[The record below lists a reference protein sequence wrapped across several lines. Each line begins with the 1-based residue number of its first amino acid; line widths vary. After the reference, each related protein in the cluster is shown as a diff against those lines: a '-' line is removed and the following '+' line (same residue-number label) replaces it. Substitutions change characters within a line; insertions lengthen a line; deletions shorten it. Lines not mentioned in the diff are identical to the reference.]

1 MGETCRVFG
10 AINLH
15 SKSSTL
21 HPHQRSTTAGAP
33 PANPSRVDTSN
44 RARDELLRSVF
55 DTTVDGI
62 IVIDS
67 TGIIEIA
74 NNAAT
79 RLFGYSE
86 EEMIGQN
93 VKMLM
98 PSPYCDEH
106 DAYLRHYLQTGVRK
120 IIGIG
125 REVVGRRR
133 DASTFPMDLAV
144 SEMAVDGVRKFTGL
158 VRDISDRKLAE
169 SQVAAHAMAL
179 ALANENLEAQRDK
192 LVTQGRELE
201 AGNAALQ
208 DAMVKA
214 EAATQAKSEFLANMS
229 HEIRT
234 PMTAILGYAEI
245 LGGLAAKADA
255 PREWQDAIA
264 TIRKNG
270 EHLIT
275 ILNDI
280 LDLSKVESGKLTIEE
295 IPTDPRD
302 LVSGVCE
309 LMRSRAN
316 LGGLYVNLELEGELP
331 TAVETDPTRLRQ
343 ILLNLV
349 GNAIKFTSEGG
360 VTVRASKPQA
370 HDDLIQFDVIDTGL
384 GISPKKQNQL
394 FSPFFQEDSSVT
406 RRFGGTGLGLDISR
420 RLARL
425 MNGDLVLV
433 GSKQGEGS
441 HFRVTVHARPIDV
454 DVMGTVHS
462 RNHGRRDLDVSS
474 EAELRIDGPYRILLA
489 EDSPDSRKLI
499 SHFLTKAG
507 AQVVAVDDGQK
518 VIDAVRVASNA
529 DMAFDMILMDM
540 QMPVLDGYAATR
552 QLRESGCKLPIIA
565 LTAHAMAEDRAKC
578 LSAGCDDY
586 ESKPIMRA
594 RLISLINSF
603 AARAKAAI
611 SECGVS

>member
-1 MGETCRVFG
+1 
-10 AINLH
+10 
-15 SKSSTL
+15 
-21 HPHQRSTTAGAP
+21 
-33 PANPSRVDTSN
+33 
-44 RARDELLRSVF
+44 
-55 DTTVDGI
+55 VDGI
-62 IVIDS
+62 IVIDA

-74 NNAAT
+74 NDAAT

-86 EEMIGQN
+86 AEMIGQN

-106 DAYLRHYLQTGVRK
+106 GTYLQHYLQTGVRK
-120 IIGIG
+120 VIGIG
-125 REVVGRRR
+125 REVIGRRR
-133 DASTFPMDLAV
+133 NATTFPMDLSV
-144 SEMAVDGVRKFTGL
+144 SEMSVDGVRKFTGL
-158 VRDISDRKLAE
+158 VRDISDRKQAE

-192 LVTQGRELE
+192 LVTQGREME

-245 LGGLAAKADA
+245 LGGLAAQADA

-264 TIRKNG
+264 TIRRNG

-331 TAVETDPTRLRQ
+331 AAVETDPTRLRQ

-360 VTVRASKPQA
+360 VTVRVSKPQA
-370 HDDLIQFDVIDTGL
+370 QDDLIQFDVIDTGL
-384 GISPKKQNQL
+384 GISPQKQNQL

-425 MNGDLVLV
+425 MNGDLILV
-433 GSKQGEGS
+433 GSTLGEGS
-441 HFRVTVHARPIDV
+441 HFRVTVHARPIDA
-454 DVMGTVHS
+454 DVTGTVQS
-462 RNHGRRDLDVSS
+462 RNHRRHDLDMSS
-474 EAELRIDGPYRILLA
+474 EAELQIDGPYRILLA

-499 SHFLTKAG
+499 SLFLTRAG

-518 VIDAVRVASNA
+518 AIDAVQVASNA

-552 QLRESGCKLPIIA
+552 QLRNSGCKLPIIA

-578 LSAGCDDY
+578 LCAGCDEY
-586 ESKPIMRA
+586 ESKPIIRA
-594 RLISLINSF
+594 RLISLINSL
-603 AARAKAAI
+603 AARAKAAN